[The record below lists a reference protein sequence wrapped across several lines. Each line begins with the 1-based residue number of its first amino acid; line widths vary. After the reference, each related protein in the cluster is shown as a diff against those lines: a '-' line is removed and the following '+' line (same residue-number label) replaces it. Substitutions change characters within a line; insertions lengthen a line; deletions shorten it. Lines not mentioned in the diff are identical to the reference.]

1 MKFEYQKNKYL
12 RILRKLIKKYDKPT
26 PLLIITGISGSG
38 TSLVGGYIYQNYE
51 VKGIC
56 PEVPNIVSSK
66 NLIYFPKV
74 DTYKNLSE
82 YLKSVENYQKKAN
95 FFDVLQETSKEFS
108 EFNSSGKYLLYK
120 NAVLPMYSSIQFINN
135 LPNSN
140 IVVVFRNP
148 LSSIEGLIRKWSLFK
163 RSNLKDLCSF
173 WVNSYE
179 NVLKDSKKNLMNYFF
194 VEYENFLTDHCEISE
209 IIANKI
215 IISKR
220 KKKKLIADSTQ
231 KRGKGIR
238 GVFNGLINFDQSK
251 TCYSNLFNSSDKSK
265 IERITKVTFLKLKK
279 RSLC

>member
-1 MKFEYQKNKYL
+1 MEFASQKNKYL

-26 PLLIITGISGSG
+26 PLLIVTGMSGSG
-38 TSLVGGYIYQNYE
+38 TTLVGGYIYQNYE

-74 DTYKNLSE
+74 ATYTNLSE
-82 YLKSVENYQKKAN
+82 YLKSVENYQKKED
-95 FFDVLQETSKEFS
+95 FFDVLQETSKEFL

-120 NAVLPMYSSIQFINN
+120 NAVLPMYSSVQFINN

-140 IVVVFRNP
+140 MIVVFRNP

-163 RSNLKDLCSF
+163 RSNLKDLCNF
-173 WVNSYE
+173 WANSYE
-179 NVLKDSKKNLMNYFF
+179 NVLKDSKKNKINYFF
-194 VEYENFLTDHCEISE
+194 VEYENFLTDHCKISE

-215 IISKR
+215 IIKKR
-220 KKKKLIADSTQ
+220 EKKKISDSTQ

-238 GVFNGLINFDQSK
+238 GVFNGLINLDQSK
-251 TCYSNLFNSSDKSK
+251 TNHSNLFNSSDKSK
-265 IERITKVTFLKLKK
+265 IERITKATFLKLKK